1 MGQPEALEVEDN
13 VDAASIGNFRQIAAH
28 YHILD
33 LSDEVVEP
41 RRSVGRR
48 YVDADNSVGV
58 EIVEHY
64 VDGIYI
70 VEPSVIHQGVADHYR
85 LVDQRKAHRRTHG
98 QRQLASREHYLAV
111 AVDV

>member
-48 YVDADNSVGV
+48 Y
-58 EIVEHY
+58 VEHY